1 MDSILRFQNPM
12 HILRFGMITST
23 IESGV
28 PVATNIT
35 ATNET
40 LTVELAD
47 GRIVSVPL
55 NGYPRLVHATPEE
68 RNNWELH
75 AAGQHIYWED
85 LDEDIS
91 VEDLIVGRRS
101 GERQASFKRWLEAR
115 KAGRGVTLYELRHA
129 KKQNV

>member
-1 MDSILRFQNPM
+1 
-12 HILRFGMITST
+12 MITST

-28 PVATNIT
+28 PIATNIT
-35 ATNET
+35 ATDET
-40 LTVELAD
+40 LTVALED

-55 NGYPRLVHATPEE
+55 NWYPRLVHATPEK

-75 AAGQHIYWED
+75 AASQHIYWED

-91 VEDLIVGRRS
+91 VEDLLVGRRS